1 MSWPRGPPRNKTVSE
16 LAEHPG
22 NVAAE
27 APAAAAPAAAGGGGG
42 GGAAAA
48 AAAQA
53 AHAAAY
59 SVEGL
64 LGGGGGGGAANNNA
78 SSYVSGL
85 SGYNSNRS
93 FWGRGHSR
101 NMYNRQKGKWT
112 QKQEE
117 QFLQQQEQ
125 LRQLRRARLVQEC
138 ATAAALFEV
147 GDRVQ
152 FAPVGIWAIHDTTET
167 VAIFEGMATECIANV
182 RVVES
187 LMHQP
192 GALLG
197 RDVRE
202 LRHPQKPLRVAV
214 GQRANL
220 SARRQ
225 ATRNVYEEATGGQ
238 FAGKTGPYKQ
248 ISDFLESPRTKS
260 TAPENTLPALKWKKE
275 PKEPK
280 NPNGSEGGGGGGGGS
295 EGGASSRKTRKTR
308 KRKTIINNY

>member
-22 NVAAE
+22 PLGAE
-27 APAAAAPAAAGGGGG
+27 AAAGGGGG
-42 GGAAAA
+42 AA

-64 LGGGGGGGAANNNA
+64 LGGGGGGAANNNA
-78 SSYVSGL
+78 NSYVSGL
-85 SGYNSNRS
+85 SGYRSNNS

-112 QKQEE
+112 REQEE
-117 QFLQQQEQ
+117 QFLQKQEQ

-152 FAPVGIWAIHDTTET
+152 FAPVGVWAIHDTTET

-187 LMHQP
+187 LMHPP

-202 LRHPQKPLRVAV
+202 LRHPQKPLRVVV

-238 FAGKTGPYKQ
+238 FAGRTGAYEE
-248 ISDFLESPRTKS
+248 ISRFLESPRTKS

-275 PKEPK
+275 PK
-280 NPNGSEGGGGGGGGS
+280 NPNGSEGGGG
-295 EGGASSRKTRKTR
+295 SSSRKTR
-308 KRKTIINNY
+308 KRKTIN

>member
-22 NVAAE
+22 HVAA
-27 APAAAAPAAAGGGGG
+27 AAAAGGGGG
-42 GGAAAA
+42 GGAAA

-64 LGGGGGGGAANNNA
+64 LGGGGGGAANNNA

-152 FAPVGIWAIHDTTET
+152 FAPVGVWAIHDTTET

-238 FAGKTGPYKQ
+238 FAGKTGPYKE

-275 PKEPK
+275 PK
-280 NPNGSEGGGGGGGGS
+280 NPNGSEGGGGGGGSEGGRS
-295 EGGASSRKTRKTR
+295 EGGASSSRKTR
-308 KRKTIINNY
+308 KRKTIN